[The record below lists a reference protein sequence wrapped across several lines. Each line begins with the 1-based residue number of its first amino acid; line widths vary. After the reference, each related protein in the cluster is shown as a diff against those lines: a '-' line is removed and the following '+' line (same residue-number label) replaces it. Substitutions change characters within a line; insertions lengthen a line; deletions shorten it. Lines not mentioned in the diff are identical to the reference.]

1 MNIRN
6 LLLCAALI
14 CAARA
19 HAADLM
25 LMATM
30 DGGSVVS
37 ATESKASGQ
46 ARAMLNED
54 GKVTMDVAFTGLAS
68 EATSVE
74 LLMGKA
80 TENGLAIGPIDVGSG
95 KTGDSRTG
103 LSLTLTPEQ
112 EQAMRDGMTYVLVRT
127 IDFPGGAIRGQ
138 LLPQAPALLGTPIVP
153 ETDEKTNSS
162 TEPTTD
168 R

>member
-1 MNIRN
+1 MKVRN
-6 LLLCAALI
+6 LFFCAALI
-14 CAARA
+14 CAAQA

-25 LMATM
+25 LMAMM
-30 DGGSVVS
+30 DGSSVVS
-37 ATESKASGQ
+37 ATDSKASGQ
-46 ARAMLNED
+46 ARAMLAED
-54 GKVTMDVAFTGLAS
+54 GKVTMDVAFAGLAS

-74 LLMGKA
+74 LLMGKS
-80 TENGLAIGPIDVGSG
+80 TENGLIIGPINVGG
-95 KTGDSRTG
+95 GRTGDSKSG
-103 LSLTLTPEQ
+103 LAMTLTSEQ

-153 ETDEKTNSS
+153 ETDDKSNNS